1 MRSHMLGF
9 SQFLTED
16 LLNEAKGM
24 SGNIGGEGARGLR
37 HLKNYVMPYLSQSQR
52 AEIAKNFAP
61 HIKSLGNVSG
71 HGEMYS
77 PDTKNTEHHEIISPV
92 NNHQPGTKVRIT
104 GARVDDQGKIFV
116 KTAKHGEMQ
125 LSKLA
130 PPKELK
136 REQITKGGFEVEG
149 KIAKLLGG
157 TAAGSTG
164 TAYDYSFAGDH
175 PEGVRGKVRKLESDK
190 PMFRGEA
197 KQNKA
202 SMGTSTLKF
211 NRNTKKW
218 EFSHPEIGKHMA
230 KAKHP
235 ESGLPIL
242 EHLNRYHHDGIIPR
256 GITMDAPKGM
266 ARKYLNNLGV
276 NSLHLHRTEEAGK
289 KKQAIDHG
297 TTFTIGNENPIA
309 GKTKLGHLNDKDID
323 KLDGKITIESTS
335 TGSTKAAHKPDTAT
349 FKEYADKSVTDPE
362 NHRSLYNEDHAK
374 EFMQHMTEHLSSLNP
389 EAAQTAATTAAG
401 ALNTARSRLPFKSKP
416 KPKLGATPQERTIS
430 PIAAAPKPGL
440 SYKEHTDGTH
450 GGFAF

>member
-1 MRSHMLGF
+1 MGLRMLGF
-9 SQFLTED
+9 EFFLT
-16 LLNEAKGM
+16 EAKGM
-24 SGNIGGEGARGLR
+24 SGNIGGEGAKGLR

-52 AEIAKNFAP
+52 AEVAKNFAP
-61 HIKSLGNVSG
+61 HIKSLGNVAG
-71 HGEMYS
+71 HGEKYS
-77 PDTKNTEHHEIISPV
+77 ADTKNDEHHEIISPV
-92 NNHQPGTKVRIT
+92 NNHPVGTKVRIT
-104 GARVDDQGKIFV
+104 GARVDDNGKIFV

-130 PPKELK
+130 PPSEVK
-136 REQITKGGFEVEG
+136 RKQITQGGFDVES

-164 TAYDYSFAGDH
+164 TAFDYSYAGDH
-175 PEGVRGKVRKLESDK
+175 AEGVRGKVRKLESDK
-190 PMFRGEA
+190 PMLRGEA

-211 NRNTKKW
+211 NRENRQW

-242 EHLNRYHHDGIIPR
+242 EHLNRYNHDGIITR
-256 GITMDAPKGM
+256 GITLDAPKGM
-266 ARKYLNNLGV
+266 ARKYLSNLGV

-297 TTFTIGNENPIA
+297 TTFTIGDDNPIA
-309 GKTKLGHLNDKDID
+309 GKTKLGHLGNKDID
-323 KLDGKITIESTS
+323 KLDGKITIESTT

-349 FKEYADKSVTDPE
+349 FKEYADKSVTHPE

-374 EFMQHMTEHLSSLNP
+374 EFMQHMTNHLASLNP

-401 ALNTARSRLPFKSKP
+401 ALQAAQRNRLPFRKK
-416 KPKLGATPQERTIS
+416 GVERVPQTDS
-430 PIAAAPKPGL
+430 PMASSPAPGL
-440 SYKEHTDGTH
+440 NPEADH
-450 GGFAF
+450 GGRQFYAPHEKALMKGL